1 MKYPAPFP
9 GEDEEEKPGDTYEGA
24 FQHGKRCG
32 KAAPAAQQPVQPSSP
47 CSPEAR
53 ATHSSHCYL
62 PAVQGKYTWGVSG
75 AVYEG
80 QYLDNKKQG
89 KGRMTYPDKSV
100 YEGDWVADLHEGTGR
115 YVYGNGDLYHGS
127 FKAGKRHGTGTYHY
141 QHEGCQIVGEWEEG
155 GVTRGHWVHRDGSM
169 FQGSFKAGLQP
180 VGGWGDAQSVCPAA
194 HPLHFLSCPAALTCL
209 CVQHEGVYFFSTS
222 HLLQRGSL
230 QPNSTQPGAPLT
242 WHVASSPIMQ
252 CTNEASASPSAHVA
266 YTLARAG
273 LSEL

>member
-1 MKYPAPFP
+1 MSDEDAPP
-9 GEDEEEKPGDTYEGA
+9 TPVSIEDLNLHVASRSYLLAVALVRSCVQVWEGA
-24 FQHGKRCG
+24 YDEDGLPHG
-32 KAAPAAQQPVQPSSP
+32 
-47 CSPEAR
+47 
-53 ATHSSHCYL
+53 
-62 PAVQGKYTWGVSG
+62 QGKYTWGVSG

-155 GVTRGHWVHRDGSM
+155 GVTSGHWVHRDGSM

-180 VGGWGDAQSVCPAA
+180 
-194 HPLHFLSCPAALTCL
+194 
-209 CVQHEGVYFFSTS
+209 HEGVYFFSTS

-242 WHVASSPIMQ
+242 WHVASSPI
-252 CTNEASASPSAHVA
+252 V
-266 YTLARAG
+266 G
-273 LSEL
+273 ELEPCALTAA

>member
-1 MKYPAPFP
+1 MSDEDAPPTPVWEGAYDEDGLPHGQGTMKYPAPVP

-32 KAAPAAQQPVQPSSP
+32 K
-47 CSPEAR
+47 
-53 ATHSSHCYL
+53 
-62 PAVQGKYTWGVSG
+62 GKYTWGVSG

-115 YVYGNGDLYHGS
+115 FVYGNGDLYHGS

-155 GVTRGHWVHRDGSM
+155 GVTSGHWVHRDGSM

-180 VGGWGDAQSVCPAA
+180 
-194 HPLHFLSCPAALTCL
+194 
-209 CVQHEGVYFFSTS
+209 HEGVYFFSTS

-242 WHVASSPIMQ
+242 WHVASSPIVGELEP
-252 CTNEASASPSAHVA
+252 CALTVA
-266 YTLARAG
+266 
-273 LSEL
+273 